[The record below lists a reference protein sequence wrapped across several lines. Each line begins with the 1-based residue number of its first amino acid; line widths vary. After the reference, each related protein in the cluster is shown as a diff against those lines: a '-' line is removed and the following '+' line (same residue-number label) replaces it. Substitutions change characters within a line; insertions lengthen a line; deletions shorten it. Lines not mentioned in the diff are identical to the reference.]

1 MRLTTFSDYAVRTMM
16 YLALHPDRFVTIQEI
31 ASAFR
36 ISANHLMKVVQHLVA
51 AGEIFTLRGPHG
63 GLRLVHPAAEIPVG
77 RIVRSTEA
85 DLELIACAACVIQP
99 AYALPGLLDKA
110 VAAFLAV
117 LDAHSIADLLEERGS
132 LQVLLRRP
140 DKLQADGL

>member
-1 MRLTTFSDYAVRTMM
+1 MRLTTFSDYALRTMM
-16 YLALHPDRFVTIQEI
+16 YLALHPDRFVTIHEI

-63 GLRLVHPAAEIPVG
+63 GLRLMRPAMEIPVG
-77 RIVRSTEA
+77 RIVRSTEKN
-85 DLELIACAACVIQP
+85 LELIACAACIIQP
-99 AYALPGLLDKA
+99 ACSLPGLLDKA

-117 LDAHSIADLLEERGS
+117 LDAHSIADLLDKPVS
-132 LQVLLRRP
+132 LQGLLRCP
-140 DKLQADGL
+140 DKLQPDGL